1 MRGWVGREPI
11 LGHDRHA
18 FVSDLVNTRK
28 RFPTRIGSG
37 WWAGVPRE
45 GAAQK
50 TKSSIPPDTYSS
62 TPVM

>member
-1 MRGWVGREPI
+1 
-11 LGHDRHA
+11 
-18 FVSDLVNTRK
+18 VSDSVNTRE